1 MIEYNRDYNKIVLQ
15 MFNWIYLWLER
26 KFPNTQGAGYHTE
39 IFLDAYSIVSSF
51 FCPRWSAEYCMLS
64 SN

>member
-1 MIEYNRDYNKIVLQ
+1 MIEYNRYYNKIVLQ
-15 MFNWIYLWLER
+15 MFNWIYLWLEK
-26 KFPNTQGAGYHTE
+26 KFPKTQGADYHTE

-64 SN
+64 NN